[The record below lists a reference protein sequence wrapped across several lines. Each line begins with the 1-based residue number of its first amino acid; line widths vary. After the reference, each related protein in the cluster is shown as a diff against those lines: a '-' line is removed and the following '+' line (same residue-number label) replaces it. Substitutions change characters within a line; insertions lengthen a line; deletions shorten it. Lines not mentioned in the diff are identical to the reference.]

1 MYYVESR
8 YYNPDICRFISSDNV
23 YSGICATNGLVECN
37 LFAYCDNNPVLRAD
51 DGGDFWNIVAGAL
64 IGAAVNVA
72 VTVGVGLLQ
81 KSKLSAGEIII
92 SAVTGAI
99 GGMMASS
106 GMPQGAVTVASMVVG
121 TAESLIKDLAIK
133 KGTKDIDTIMI
144 DAMKSG
150 VIAGVAGYLGGSG
163 IAHEN
168 PMLKTAQKAYNTN
181 LKTCLKTAVT
191 RTDVVT
197 KKIVKNALTVSGKSC
212 YKLSM
217 PKLANTFI
225 KFVSVSVG
233 AALFPKNNSRRM
245 SGYTM

>member
-1 MYYVESR
+1 
-8 YYNPDICRFISSDNV
+8 
-23 YSGICATNGLVECN
+23 
-37 LFAYCDNNPVLRAD
+37 
-51 DGGDFWNIVAGAL
+51 
-64 IGAAVNVA
+64 
-72 VTVGVGLLQ
+72 
-81 KSKLSAGEIII
+81 
-92 SAVTGAI
+92 
-99 GGMMASS
+99 
-106 GMPQGAVTVASMVVG
+106 
-121 TAESLIKDLAIK
+121 
-133 KGTKDIDTIMI
+133 MI

-217 PKLANTFI
+217 PILANTFI